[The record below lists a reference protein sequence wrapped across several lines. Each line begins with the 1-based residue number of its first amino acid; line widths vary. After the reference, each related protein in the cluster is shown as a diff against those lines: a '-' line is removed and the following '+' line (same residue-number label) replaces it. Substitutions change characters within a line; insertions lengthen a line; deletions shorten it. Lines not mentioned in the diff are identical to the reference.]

1 MNRSTVDALADF
13 EQRLSDVLKDVQR
26 ARLEFEARLATAVAA
41 EKPIEREH
49 EPQADKLAEKTA
61 EITRKSERV
70 LPLRRP
76 LPSVRPGEPVR
87 RSWWPF
93 RREG

>member
-26 ARLEFEARLATAVAA
+26 ARLEFAARLVTAVAA
-41 EKPIEREH
+41 EKPIERE
-49 EPQADKLAEKTA
+49 EAQADKLAEAVA
-61 EITRKSERV
+61 EITQKSERV
-70 LPLRRP
+70 PPLRRP
-76 LPSVRPGEPVR
+76 LPSVRGELVR

-93 RREG
+93 RRAG